1 MSRVSE
7 KDETTLTQALGGG
20 EALRGLKKAMSRIFK
35 PKEDKLEKALSQI
48 ASIQAC
54 KDAALTGD
62 KDVRLLAVCRLGD
75 FGQDSLDSLEVAL
88 SDESSLIRIAA
99 AGVMAKIGSISS
111 VEVISPYI
119 SDNDENVR
127 TAAEFAVGWLDA
139 YGKHLN
145 IEEEL
150 RPSKPRKLDKV
161 ILESTPVRTTDDVH
175 VTTDFSTTPGGMDFS
190 LSVTNGL
197 EHPISDVTIAL
208 MSYPTDSIVL
218 LHDSTHF
225 IPKIKSGETKEVLFR
240 FSIDR
245 ECIEGEFIPSV
256 TFFDQER
263 DLVAAKAG
271 NRFIR
276 SFFDQLDPLE
286 MTIDEYNAIKTDL
299 LEWNREHVVE
309 KNSDELMKF
318 LVDYLTELNLFPIH
332 FDSTKK
338 DNVCMG
344 LVAGTGQGRFRGIK
358 AIITLSVVGEEDDD
372 ISKLRIDVLSDDSE
386 VLQAAA
392 SELFER
398 IQQEFINDDQ

>member
-1 MSRVSE
+1 MSE